1 MIALPQKGLTRN
13 EKMCESRKA
22 EDNKIREEQ
31 NLRESMGR
39 AEEVKCLL
47 ESNLQVTNSKASY
60 ESHDRIGEKE
70 HVKTEGVVPRDQQLK
85 PDVSQS
91 AISTESNSAEEMYA
105 QFLLRV
111 ETQLSRKEEP
121 VKVLSVESYGM
132 KSQMTLDLD
141 SNGSNTKF
149 IQEKVER
156 VYGHLYDH
164 ERKIEI
170 LKDVGEQVIMKTM
183 ELDQVKEQI
192 ISYASSL
199 EPWRTDISVLTD
211 GILNG
216 ARALESRVNS
226 TIEGFT
232 ELTSRIEILENDL
245 LNVRVENEFL
255 KERISELINM
265 QKQGSSEILLEE
277 KQTDNESQIDD
288 KALIKS
294 LRDELNKVKTEMEW
308 DIQRLESLVIEKIL
322 QTAK

>member
-1 MIALPQKGLTRN
+1 VLPQKGLTRN
-13 EKMCESRKA
+13 EKICESKQA

-47 ESNLQVTNSKASY
+47 ESNLQVTNSKESY
-60 ESHDRIGEKE
+60 ESHGHIGEKE
-70 HVKTEGVVPRDQQLK
+70 HVKAEGVVPRDQQLK

-91 AISTESNSAEEMYA
+91 VISTESNNVEEMYA